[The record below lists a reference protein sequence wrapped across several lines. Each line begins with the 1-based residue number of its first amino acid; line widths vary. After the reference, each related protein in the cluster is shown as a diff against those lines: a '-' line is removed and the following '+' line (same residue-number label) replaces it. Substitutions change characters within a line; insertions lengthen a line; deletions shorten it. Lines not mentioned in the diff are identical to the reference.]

1 MIRESISYLVS
12 GKHLTMD
19 EATTVMQEIM
29 DLSLIHI

>member
-19 EATTVMQEIM
+19 EATTVMQE
-29 DLSLIHI
+29 LSLIHI